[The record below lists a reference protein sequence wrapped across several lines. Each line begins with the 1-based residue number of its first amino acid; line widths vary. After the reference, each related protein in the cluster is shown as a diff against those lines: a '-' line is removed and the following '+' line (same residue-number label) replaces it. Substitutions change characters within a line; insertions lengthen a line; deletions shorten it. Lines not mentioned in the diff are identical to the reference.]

1 MHSFNYFLRPIKII
15 TTDDEWVFYKIMAIF
30 SKKRFVVRSLVMS
43 SKPDKDIQEYSI
55 VIESAFWIKMNILPQ
70 LNNQIGILGAT
81 MERLT

>member
-1 MHSFNYFLRPIKII
+1 MSNKVEIKII

>member
-1 MHSFNYFLRPIKII
+1 MSNKVEIKII

-30 SKKRFVVRSLVMS
+30 SKKRFFVRSLVMS

-70 LNNQIGILGAT
+70 LNNQIGIFSAT

>member
-1 MHSFNYFLRPIKII
+1 MSNKVEIKII

-30 SKKRFVVRSLVMS
+30 SKKRFFVRSLVMS
-43 SKPDKDIQEYSI
+43 SNPDKDIQEYSI

-70 LNNQIGILGAT
+70 LNNQIGIFSAT